1 VPRLED
7 VRMSPSMS
15 PTSSSA
21 GAAGFPTDSAGLIT
35 ARDAKAVG
43 EQRSLL
49 SAHRSG
55 AVVRLRR
62 GIYVHAARQVEQRA
76 LDRYRDEVLAV
87 GRQRRSAIFAGMT
100 AAVLHGLPVVGVPA
114 EVVLLAPGHSG
125 RRRNGVVEL
134 ARRGVEEIVREDG
147 RQITSIPETI
157 IEVARTATMLEALVI
172 ADAALRRPRFGTR
185 EPRCTSSELFEA
197 FHRRLP
203 FPRSLRVAAVLDRA
217 TPDADSP
224 LETLSRLRIEELGFP
239 PPVLQ
244 LPVHR
249 PGRAAA
255 SYLDFAWPEH
265 GVWGEAD
272 GATKYRATDDVVR
285 PQQLLEEKRRED
297 ELRAVTG
304 WRCARWSWRDAW
316 DRRPLRDILIRAGL
330 PPR

>member
-1 VPRLED
+1 
-7 VRMSPSMS
+7 
-15 PTSSSA
+15 
-21 GAAGFPTDSAGLIT
+21 
-35 ARDAKAVG
+35 
-43 EQRSLL
+43 
-49 SAHRSG
+49 
-55 AVVRLRR
+55 
-62 GIYVHAARQVEQRA
+62 
-76 LDRYRDEVLAV
+76 
-87 GRQRRSAIFAGMT
+87 MT

-114 EVVLLAPGHSG
+114 EVVLLAPGPSG

-134 ARRGVEEIVREDG
+134 TRRGVEEIVQEDG
-147 RQITSIPETI
+147 HQITSIPETV
-157 IEVARTATMLEALVI
+157 IEVARTATMLDALII
-172 ADAALRRPRFGTR
+172 ADAALRRPRFGPG
-185 EPRCTSSELFEA
+185 EPRCTSGELLEA

-217 TPDADSP
+217 TADADSP
-224 LETLSRLRIEELGFP
+224 LESLSRLRMEELGFP

-244 LPVHR
+244 LPVRR

-255 SYLDFAWPEH
+255 SYLDFAWPEY

-272 GATKYRATDDVVR
+272 GARKYRTLDTVR

-316 DRRPLRDILIRAGL
+316 DRRPLRDILLRAGL